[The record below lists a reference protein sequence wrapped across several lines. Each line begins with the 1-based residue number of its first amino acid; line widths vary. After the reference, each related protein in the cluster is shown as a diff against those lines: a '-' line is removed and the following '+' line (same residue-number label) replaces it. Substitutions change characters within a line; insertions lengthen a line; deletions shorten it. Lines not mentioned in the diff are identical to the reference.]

1 MKNSAKQLVLTTQSI
16 LKFVHYRRETII
28 CEIIT
33 YIGVEVRVRVVPRRS
48 SLGHE
53 AQPGE
58 VAFLALDLLI
68 LFRAR
73 GVFTREVEVT
83 QDSICLGHGL
93 LDILLLVSKAIL
105 LLVVVLVVILVVV
118 VILLE

>member
-16 LKFVHYRRETII
+16 LKFVHYRRETI
-28 CEIIT
+28 
-33 YIGVEVRVRVVPRRS
+33 GVEVRVRVVLRRS

-58 VAFLALDLLI
+58 VAFLTLDLLI

-73 GVFTREVEVT
+73 GVFTREVEVA

-93 LDILLLVSKAIL
+93 LDILLLVSEAIL

-118 VILLE
+118 VVLLD